1 MMKNAAACV
10 FLGIF
15 FRDFFGRIVSA
26 WRKRSVSP
34 VALAAPAFMSVD
46 LQDFSLI
53 VKTCAYFFEISAVL
67 SLLFPLTTIIS

>member
-1 MMKNAAACV
+1 M
-10 FLGIF
+10 
-15 FRDFFGRIVSA
+15 
-26 WRKRSVSP
+26 SP